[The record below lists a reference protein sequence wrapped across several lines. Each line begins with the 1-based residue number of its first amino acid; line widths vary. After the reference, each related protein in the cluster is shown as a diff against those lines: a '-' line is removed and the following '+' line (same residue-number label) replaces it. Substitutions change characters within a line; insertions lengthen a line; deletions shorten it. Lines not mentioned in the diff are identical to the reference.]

1 MSRAGYGFLQLLPR
15 ASVLRGTQRAHD
27 ERNRF
32 GKDFMLCIRQFT
44 NGARWRLPHAAS
56 PLIDSH
62 DNARPII
69 QETTRQMPTTIGKA
83 LHGGRL
89 SHG

>member
-1 MSRAGYGFLQLLPR
+1 
-15 ASVLRGTQRAHD
+15 
-27 ERNRF
+27 
-32 GKDFMLCIRQFT
+32 MLCLHHLT

-62 DNARPII
+62 DNARPNI
-69 QETTRQMPTTIGKA
+69 QETIRQMPTIIGKA

-89 SHG
+89 LHG